1 MADYAGRPASY
12 KVLTVGPDI
21 HGSGGLCALMRVY
34 ARVSDRFHMLPF
46 SSRNGRIAGFLT
58 EMSTLLRM
66 PFCRLAGYNVLH
78 VHATSDSFFFR
89 ASRALRWGQKLGF
102 RTIVHCHNDDF
113 ADFLA
118 PLDKKHARAISR
130 ASAVLVLSDSW
141 ITYFSKTLGCRR
153 VVVIPNL
160 VPDVRIVRN
169 RAKRRPEE
177 PLRLLYMG
185 KLTQQKGVYDLVRA
199 LEPLAAKYQSYL
211 QLAIAGSGES
221 DQVIALIDELK
232 LDRIVTFEGWVDEKE
247 KDRLMRLSDVLILP
261 SYREGMPVGILEAG
275 IYGMACIATSVG
287 AMPDVVDD
295 GVNGFLVDPGEP
307 DQLTDAIQFYLD
319 NPRKISEHGAAARE
333 HIAAFLPAPV
343 LARLDALYSSLV

>member
-1 MADYAGRPASY
+1 
-12 KVLTVGPDI
+12 
-21 HGSGGLCALMRVY
+21 
-34 ARVSDRFHMLPF
+34 
-46 SSRNGRIAGFLT
+46 
-58 EMSTLLRM
+58 
-66 PFCRLAGYNVLH
+66 
-78 VHATSDSFFFR
+78 
-89 ASRALRWGQKLGF
+89 
-102 RTIVHCHNDDF
+102 
-113 ADFLA
+113 
-118 PLDKKHARAISR
+118 
-130 ASAVLVLSDSW
+130 
-141 ITYFSKTLGCRR
+141 
-153 VVVIPNL
+153 
-160 VPDVRIVRN
+160 
-169 RAKRRPEE
+169 
-177 PLRLLYMG
+177 MG

-343 LARLDALYSSLV
+343 LARLDALYSSWLLYTFESACE